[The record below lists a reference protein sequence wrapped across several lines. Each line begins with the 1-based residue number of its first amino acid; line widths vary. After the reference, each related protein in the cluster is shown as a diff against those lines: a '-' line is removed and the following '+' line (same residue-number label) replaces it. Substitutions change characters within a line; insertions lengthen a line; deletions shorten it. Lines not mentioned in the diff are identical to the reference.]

1 MVALGLYFGAYNNN
15 SIQRQL
21 MESDYFLGVTQ
32 MIRET
37 AQGQL
42 EEAGYDGKIASE
54 VYTLS
59 SVYIEEKQYISKVL
73 AGENDAAVSTDG
85 IENALKTE
93 VTGKSDESNQQ
104 MIETLKD
111 TYENMLQFKLG
122 RVIYESRTSFLG
134 WFYLTCIGQHY
145 YAVSIFYTCMQIV
158 WLSA

>member
-122 RVIYESRTSFLG
+122 RSDL
-134 WFYLTCIGQHY
+134 
-145 YAVSIFYTCMQIV
+145 
-158 WLSA
+158 